1 MHRESFEEDYDFE
14 VYKTEM
20 GGYSVSLPHQCDAW
34 EIVGAE
40 IENQFDGGNPDLSKM
55 TDDYP
60 NLPKDKDLAVKQ
72 MELFIKRA
80 KEALEKLKNL
90 N

>member
-1 MHRESFEEDYDFE
+1 MGHRQSFKEDYEFYVE
-14 VYKTEM
+14 TSN
-20 GGYSVSLPHQCDAW
+20 GGYSVSLPHQCDEW

-40 IENQFDGGNPDLSKM
+40 IDWDKVTDEEA

-60 NLPKDKDLAVKQ
+60 NLPKSKELAVKQ

-80 KEALEKLKNL
+80 KEALEKLKAL
-90 N
+90 